1 MSSLSSLWVSKEKLE
16 MLLKEVG
23 SKSGIELTICIRD
36 ENSERGTNVTAYI
49 AQTEEERNSNK
60 PKTYIGNGNTFYT
73 DGIILQCRKPKKNG

>member
-23 SKSGIELTICIRD
+23 SKSGIELTIQIKD
-36 ENSERGTNVTAYI
+36 ENSDWGTNVSAYI
-49 AQTEEERNSNK
+49 AQTEEERKADK
-60 PKTYIGNGNTFYT
+60 PKIYIGNGNTFYT